1 MGHTENR
8 ADVASMAPAQ
18 KGVVVG
24 IQGGCGA
31 TQRLD
36 AMGIRPGVALTK
48 LAGHPFGG
56 PIVVRAGTARI
67 ALGFGMA
74 KKIIVEIE
82 AQQEKP

>member
-1 MGHTENR
+1 MGHALNR
-8 ADVASMAPAQ
+8 ADVASMRPAQ
-18 KGVVVG
+18 KGVVVS
-24 IQGGCGA
+24 IQGGFGA

-36 AMGIRPGVALTK
+36 AMGIRSGVALTK
-48 LAGHPFGG
+48 VAGHPFGG
-56 PIVVRAGTARI
+56 PVVVQAGAARI